1 MDKTI
6 MDRSRNITQR
16 IKATP
21 AACFILAACL
31 ILMCCP
37 VSLTLPAS
45 LVSMASPTAL
55 TSPAL
60 QDGPGLFGI
69 TAYAAEGQNLVIE
82 VVEEIP
88 ADRMV
93 KHKNGMVEPM
103 AGSSG
108 SADGAVEIED
118 SEVPLAAGPAERA
131 FPVIPVIYLG
141 AAVIAFAGYEL
152 IGHRR
157 RNALFKIRRDGYREE
172 ARRQREKEAAR

>member
-1 MDKTI
+1 MKKKTLMKI
-6 MDRSRNITQR
+6 MM
-16 IKATP
+16 AM
-21 AACFILAACL
+21 LAARMFL
-31 ILMCCP
+31 AGFL
-37 VSLTLPAS
+37 LP
-45 LVSMASPTAL
+45 LCT
-55 TSPAL
+55 TI
-60 QDGPGLFGI
+60 D
-69 TAYAAEGQNLVIE
+69 AYAAEGQNLVIE

>member
-16 IKATP
+16 IKAAP
-21 AACFILAACL
+21 AACFMLAACL
-31 ILMCCP
+31 ILMGCLP
-37 VSLTLPAS
+37 LPA
-45 LVSMASPTAL
+45 M
-55 TSPAL
+55 PA
-60 QDGPGLFGI
+60 GTGVRRGIGGI

-103 AGSSG
+103 AGSSE

>member
-16 IKATP
+16 IKAAP
-21 AACFILAACL
+21 AACFMLAACL
-31 ILMCCP
+31 ILMGC
-37 VSLTLPAS
+37 LP
-45 LVSMASPTAL
+45 LPSMLSGT
-55 TSPAL
+55 
-60 QDGPGLFGI
+60 GVRKGIGGI